1 MSTAEFEVRAVPT
14 RPIAGQKTGT
24 SGLRKKV
31 KEFSS
36 EHYLEN
42 WVQSLFL
49 ALHELGHINES
60 TPNATLVVG
69 GDGRYYNRE
78 ALQTIIKISAANGV
92 AKLII
97 GQNGILSTP
106 AVSALIR
113 ARRTNGGIIL
123 TASHNPGGQTGDFG
137 IKFNIENGA
146 PAPEKITDAIY
157 THTTR
162 IGQYK
167 LANIP
172 EVDLSALGEHKFGKF
187 SVEIVDSVDD
197 YWQLMKS
204 IFPIDSIKKLVA
216 RPEFKV
222 RLDSMNG
229 VTGAYTQR
237 IFRDEL
243 GMSADSLVNSVPK
256 EDFGGEHPDPNL
268 TYAKALVD
276 LMNTGEYE
284 FGAAWDGDGDRNMVL
299 GRRFFV
305 NPSDSVA
312 IIAANAKEAIP
323 YFAEGLGAVARS
335 MPTSAALDRVAA
347 EKGLK
352 CFEVPT
358 GWKFF
363 CNVMDNHKG
372 VICGEESF
380 GTGSDHIREK
390 DGIWAV
396 LAWLSILAYKN
407 AGVAEGGKLVT
418 VEDIVKEHWAKYGR
432 NYFSRYDYEECD
444 AEPAAAM
451 MKHVGALIASASDE
465 TIRDRVQTPHY
476 KLAMCDDFEYTDP
489 FDSSVAAHQGYRFV
503 YADGSR
509 IIFRLSGTG
518 SVGATI
524 RLYVEKYEADADK
537 QSIDPQDALKP
548 LIDLALNFS
557 ELSKYTGRHE
567 PTVIT

>member
-1 MSTAEFEVRAVPT
+1 MSDAGFAVRAVPT

-31 KEFSS
+31 KEFAS

-49 ALHELGHINES
+49 ALHELGHIKPDDFS
-60 TPNATLVVG
+60 ATLVVG
-69 GDGRYYNRE
+69 GDGRYYNLQ

-92 AKLII
+92 SRLII

-113 ARRTNGGIIL
+113 ARHTNGGIIL

-157 THTTR
+157 HHTTR
-162 IGQYK
+162 LAEYK
-167 LANIP
+167 LADIP
-172 EVDLSALGEHKFGKF
+172 EVDLSAVGEHKFGKF
-187 SVEIVDSVDD
+187 AVEIVDSVDS

-243 GMSADSLVNSVPK
+243 GMSPESLVNFVPK

-268 TYAKALVD
+268 TYAKSLVD

-312 IIAANAKEAIP
+312 IIAASAQEAIP

-363 CNVMDNHKG
+363 CNVMDNYKG

-396 LAWLSILAYKN
+396 LAWLSILAHKN
-407 AGVAEGGKLVT
+407 AGVSEGGKLVS
-418 VEDIVKEHWAKYGR
+418 VEDVVKQHWAKYGR
-432 NYFSRYDYEECD
+432 NFFSRYDYEECEAGP
-444 AEPAAAM
+444 AEAM
-451 MKHVGALIASASDE
+451 MKHLGALVASASDE
-465 TIRDRVQTPHY
+465 TIRDRLQTPSY

-489 FDSSVAAHQGYRFV
+489 FDASVAAHQGYRFV

-509 IIFRLSGTG
+509 VIFRLSGTG
-518 SVGATI
+518 SVGATV
-524 RLYVEKYEADADK
+524 RLYVEKYEADAGRQDV
-537 QSIDPQDALKP
+537 DPQDALKP
-548 LIDLALNFS
+548 LIDLALHFS
-557 ELSKYTGRHE
+557 ELPKFTGRNH